1 MKNSN
6 KDINFNKNVNRN
18 QLIELIIYMFKII
31 KQQRREIKANRI
43 IIGLLRKKPKS
54 M

>member
-1 MKNSN
+1 MKNLN
-6 KDINFNKNVNRN
+6 KDINFNKNVNRD
-18 QLIELIIYMFKII
+18 QLIELIIYMLKII
-31 KQQRREIKANRI
+31 KQQRREIKANRM